1 MAGFIR
7 PTAIVE
13 PKVAIGEN
21 TRILDNAHL
30 RGPAR
35 IGRECIVGE
44 RTSIARDVIIADRVQ
59 IDASVRIFAG
69 TTIESGV
76 TIAAGATIGPD
87 LIIGRFATIGLTSTV
102 TRSVPEFHFVTGN
115 PARSTALVC
124 RCGQAFLKLHHGHL
138 HSHDDVEC
146 PACGLRYAVDDG
158 YVIELTPPKTTLMAA
173 KTLVDA

>member
-30 RGPAR
+30 RGPAQ

-44 RTSIARDVIIADRVQ
+44 RASIARDVIIADRVK
-59 IDASVRIFAG
+59 IEASVRIFAG
-69 TTIESGV
+69 ATIETGV
-76 TIAAGATIGPD
+76 TIAAGATIGPH
-87 LIIGRFATIGLTSTV
+87 LTIGRFATIGLGSTV
-102 TRSVPEFHFVTGN
+102 TRSVPEFHLVVGD
-115 PARSTALVC
+115 PARSIALHC

-158 YVIELTPPKTTLMAA
+158 YVIELTPPGATVAGA